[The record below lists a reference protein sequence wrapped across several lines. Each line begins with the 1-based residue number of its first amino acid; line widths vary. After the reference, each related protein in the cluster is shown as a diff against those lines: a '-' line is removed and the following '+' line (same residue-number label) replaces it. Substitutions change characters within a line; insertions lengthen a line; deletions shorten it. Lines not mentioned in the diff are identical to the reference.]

1 MRPSREIELE
11 LGLINLPL
19 LMAYVMAASLL
30 TMTPGVDTAMV
41 LRTAIVEGRSSA
53 VKATLGIA
61 LGCLIWGAM
70 VSLGL
75 GALLHASVLAYAVLK
90 LIGAAYLLLL
100 GIQLFMKPR
109 SLVTLDE
116 NKESTAVS
124 KCAFRQGLL
133 ANLLN
138 PKVGLFYV
146 TFLPQFVPEHVNMA
160 GYTFFLVSIHV
171 LLSLAWLGV
180 LIVVTDPMSHFLRR
194 PKVVATMDRLTGGF
208 FILLGIKLALSKN

>member
-1 MRPSREIELE
+1 
-11 LGLINLPL
+11 
-19 LMAYVMAASLL
+19 MAYVMAASLL
-30 TMTPGVDTAMV
+30 TITPGLDTAMV

-53 VKATLGIA
+53 VKATLGIT

-75 GALLHASVLAYAVLK
+75 GALLHASVLAFALLK

-100 GIQLFMKPR
+100 GFQLFMKPR
-109 SLVTLDE
+109 SLLKLEE
-116 NKESTAVS
+116 NKDSAALS
-124 KCAFRQGLL
+124 KYAFRQGLL

-146 TFLPQFVPEHVNMA
+146 TFLPQFVPAHVNMA

-180 LIVVTDPMSHFLRR
+180 LIVVTDPMSQFLRR
-194 PKVVATMDRLTGGF
+194 PKVVAMMDRLTGGIF
-208 FILLGIKLALSKN
+208 LLLGIKLVLSKN

>member
-1 MRPSREIELE
+1 
-11 LGLINLPL
+11 
-19 LMAYVMAASLL
+19 MAYVMAASLL
-30 TMTPGVDTAMV
+30 TITPGLDTAIV

-53 VKATLGIA
+53 VKATLGIT

-75 GALLHASVLAYAVLK
+75 GALLHASVLAFAVLK

-100 GIQLFMKPR
+100 GFQLFMKPR
-109 SLVTLDE
+109 SLLKLEEKKD
-116 NKESTAVS
+116 STALS
-124 KCAFRQGLL
+124 KYAFRQGLL

-146 TFLPQFVPEHVNMA
+146 TFLPQFVPAHVNMA

-180 LIVVTDPMSHFLRR
+180 LIVATDPMSQLLRR
-194 PKVVATMDRLTGGF
+194 PKVVAMMDRLTGGIF
-208 FILLGIKLALSKN
+208 LLLGIKLVLSKN